1 MKAARKKYQRSC
13 GKYGEVCCS
22 QSFSL
27 MSITGD
33 LIQLGKCIR
42 LVQFWELSKHHSCPF
57 LREVFVQLNR
67 SGSSVPL
74 GLIDG
79 LFIMQIN
86 KDDFFRCQTSFF
98 NKKLQVLTYR
108 QVFLRVIQ
116 ESMKEIGISL
126 QNILQFKNLKKSS
139 TTCLQIMKR
148 ERH

>member
-1 MKAARKKYQRSC
+1 MNPFRNRS
-13 GKYGEVCCS
+13 
-22 QSFSL
+22 
-27 MSITGD
+27 
-33 LIQLGKCIR
+33 
-42 LVQFWELSKHHSCPF
+42 

-74 GLIDG
+74 GLLDG